1 MSFKLY
7 KERVIKAT
15 IRNGLYIIIYVA
27 DGYYDKAFV
36 AFLVSDEDAKEEVV
50 SIVKY

>member
-1 MSFKLY
+1 MFFKLY
-7 KERVIKAT
+7 KKRVIKVT
-15 IRNGLYIIIYVA
+15 MRNGLYIVIYVV

-36 AFLVSDEDAKEEVV
+36 AFLASNEDTKEEVV